1 MPTLTD
7 EDVKNI
13 QDISKGV
20 RARTKSGKRSKKGG
34 ETSFELLARSLA
46 PSMPKWISDAR
57 EVLEYRMA
65 NRYLTAEHLEAERRQ
80 QVRLL
85 EHL

>member
-1 MPTLTD
+1 MRSHNKPDAPCGVFLRQPTHPC
-7 EDVKNI
+7 
-13 QDISKGV
+13 
-20 RARTKSGKRSKKGG
+20 RAFRRA
-34 ETSFELLARSLA
+34 EHAILLLRVIILSLA

-85 EHL
+85 RPL